1 MGKTF
6 AGCLLAFALVGA
18 TMAQRPGRRQRP
30 RGGRDGQGYAAP
42 PADTGYAAPS
52 DDQPAYQD
60 QDVYQGA
67 ASDAISSDD
76 NLAMLEKS
84 VPGVPGEDY
93 PIYSEVPETG
103 FGCEGQVDG
112 GYYADPEAECQV
124 FHICAST
131 VSSVPTELSSTRTI
145 SSATGGSTLTAL
157 RLRVSTLSMTRLL
170 PKEKLT
176 PVLPPTLSAHTL
188 LLTMVPSEAMML
200 PLTWLRM
207 LKLLTVRPPETQEPD
222 VDLSS
227 PSARGARVTREE
239 GDRDREDLG
248 VKRRIK

>member
-1 MGKTF
+1 MGVWLPSKEHIFQHENLCRLSLMPSPQTIT
-6 AGCLLAFALVGA
+6 LLCWRNQFPGFLGR
-18 TMAQRPGRRQRP
+18 TTPFIQRFLRQVLDAKDKLMEDTTLTLRP
-30 RGGRDGQGYAAP
+30 SARCS
-42 PADTGYAAPS
+42 T
-52 DDQPAYQD
+52 
-60 QDVYQGA
+60 
-67 ASDAISSDD
+67 
-76 NLAMLEKS
+76 S
-84 VPGVPGEDY
+84 VPMTEL
-93 PIYSEVPETG
+93 EVCP
-103 FGCEGQVDG
+103 
-112 GYYADPEAECQV
+112 
-124 FHICAST
+124 ST

-176 PVLPPTLSAHTL
+176 PVLLPTQSAHTL

-207 LKLLTVRPPETQEPD
+207 LKLLTVRPPGTQEPD

-227 PSARGARVTREE
+227 PSARGARGTREE

>member
-124 FHICAST
+124 FHICANDGVAAEREANSGAASNP
-131 VSSVPTELSSTRTI
+131 VGSYASPDNGPIGGYDAPTDVVEDAQAAYGQAARNARTGRGPQQPF
-145 SSATGGSTLTAL
+145 SQRSQRNQGGRRQGQRGL
-157 RLRVSTLSMTRLL
+157 R
-170 PKEKLT
+170 
-176 PVLPPTLSAHTL
+176 
-188 LLTMVPSEAMML
+188 
-200 PLTWLRM
+200 
-207 LKLLTVRPPETQEPD
+207 
-222 VDLSS
+222 
-227 PSARGARVTREE
+227 G
-239 GDRDREDLG
+239 
-248 VKRRIK
+248 